1 MDRESIKRRVDR
13 LEALSRE
20 LALEITQWRAAQDPL
35 LYIER
40 RAVIIAMQDALS
52 GIESARVL
60 LVKAGLRLAGQR
72 QEETAG
78 G

>member
-1 MDRESIKRRVDR
+1 MDRESIAKRVNR

-35 LYIER
+35 LYLER
-40 RAVIIAMQDALS
+40 RAVIVAMQDALG

-60 LVKAGLRLAGQR
+60 LVKASIRLAGQK

>member
-1 MDRESIKRRVDR
+1 MDKESIKRRVDR

-35 LYIER
+35 LYLER
-40 RAVIIAMQDALS
+40 RAVIVAMQDALS
-52 GIESARVL
+52 GVETARVL
-60 LVKAGLRLAGQR
+60 LVKASLRLAGQKT
-72 QEETAG
+72 EETAG